1 MWILCKVVNANWNWL
16 PSPLRNVVPHVVG
29 LVFLSRVVAKEN
41 CGYFFFFLSS
51 NGHENNVVFNFV
63 VFPYLSGKSM
73 TQKNTFSK
81 KKK

>member
-41 CGYFFFFLSS
+41 CGYFFFFCLVMAMRTMLCLILWFFHTYQA
-51 NGHENNVVFNFV
+51 N
-63 VFPYLSGKSM
+63 
-73 TQKNTFSK
+73 Q
-81 KKK
+81 